1 MKISYAITVCTEAQ
15 EFKTLLDALV
25 AQIREEDELV
35 ILQDVSKGEV
45 EEVSKTIRE
54 CSRKL
59 VWKQAEFGG
68 NFASWKNLL
77 NSFCSGDFIFQLDA
91 DEIPAE
97 ALISNLPAI
106 LEANPTVDIIWV
118 PRANTV
124 DGITAEDIRRWH
136 WRVNEQGYI
145 NWPDLQGR
153 IYRNSSDL
161 KWEGAVHE
169 RIAGFQK
176 YSFLPEMMLLYHRKG
191 IEKQREQNNY
201 YDTIVRDEK

>member
-35 ILQDVSKGEV
+35 ILQDVSKGEA

-176 YSFLPEMMLLYHRKG
+176 YSFLPEIMLLYHRKS